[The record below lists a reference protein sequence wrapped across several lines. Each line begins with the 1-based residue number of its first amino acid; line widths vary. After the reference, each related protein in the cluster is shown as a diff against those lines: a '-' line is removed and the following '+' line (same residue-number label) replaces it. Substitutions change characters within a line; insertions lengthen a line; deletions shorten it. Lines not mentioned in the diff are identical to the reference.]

1 MRMTDY
7 DQALAVFDLSKLKTK
22 GLVDLHLDANGNI
35 AMTRDGDLQM
45 GEARVNA
52 LFRLLERWRISQFT
66 VDELYATW
74 RSTREELK
82 TIRSQH
88 KNSSLVTDPRK
99 FHSEAESISELEENS
114 GILAGAIFV
123 VLNNLLQRFKQDLDI
138 SQSPTA
144 GSTSTQPPFE
154 AVIMAAAANLR
165 HYDEWAGSH
174 ATNSQQ
180 QKSVS
185 VLCHFLGMQPN
196 GASGR
201 PAIRSNVCGLVLE
214 KLSDDAVETLYRKLF
229 DCAKAAARYEAL

>member
-1 MRMTDY
+1 MRIMDY
-7 DQALAVFDLSKLKTK
+7 DQALVLFNLSMLKTK
-22 GLVDLHLDANGNI
+22 GLVDSTMDKNGSI
-35 AMTRDGDLQM
+35 AVTRDGHLQM

-74 RSTREELK
+74 RSTRDELK
-82 TIRSQH
+82 TLRSQH
-88 KNSSLVTDPRK
+88 HNSSLVADPRK
-99 FHSEAESISELEENS
+99 SHSEAESLSELEENS

-123 VLNNLLQRFKQDLDI
+123 VLNNLLQRFKQDLEI
-138 SQSPTA
+138 FQSSTA
-144 GSTSTQPPFE
+144 ASAPNQPPFE
-154 AVIMAAAANLR
+154 AVIIAAAANFR

-185 VLCHFLGMQPN
+185 ALCQFLGMPPN

-214 KLSDDAVETLYRKLF
+214 KLSDDAVETLHRKLF
-229 DCAKAAARYEAL
+229 EYAKTAARYEEL

>member
-1 MRMTDY
+1 MRITDY
-7 DQALAVFDLSKLKTK
+7 DQALVLFDLSKLKTK
-22 GLVDLHLDANGNI
+22 GLVDLAVDANGNI
-35 AMTRDGDLQM
+35 AITRDGDLQM

-74 RSTREELK
+74 RGTRDELN

-88 KNSSLVTDPRK
+88 HNSSLVADPRK
-99 FHSEAESISELEENS
+99 FNSEAESISELEENS

-123 VLNNLLQRFKQDLDI
+123 VLNNLLQRFKQDLEI
-138 SQSPTA
+138 PQSPTA
-144 GSTSTQPPFE
+144 ASTSTQSTFE
-154 AVIMAAAANLR
+154 AVIMAAAANFR
-165 HYDEWAGSH
+165 HYDEWAGSSV
-174 ATNSQQ
+174 TNSQQ

-196 GASGR
+196 GTSGR

-214 KLSDDAVETLYRKLF
+214 KLSDDAVETLHRKLF
-229 DCAKAAARYEAL
+229 DYAKAAARYEAL